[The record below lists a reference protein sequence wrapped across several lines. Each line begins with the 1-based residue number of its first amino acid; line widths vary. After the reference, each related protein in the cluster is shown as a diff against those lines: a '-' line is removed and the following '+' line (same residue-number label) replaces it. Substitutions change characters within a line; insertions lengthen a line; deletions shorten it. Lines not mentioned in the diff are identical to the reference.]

1 MFHLDALVELNFD
14 TAICIC
20 KIIFLDPES
29 EATLHPEHY
38 LLLFQPTSSTFVRN
52 FFLKTYAKKNICD
65 ESMKKKLFYSQFR
78 DWKNIKL
85 PFSWVI
91 SHRQHE

>member
-1 MFHLDALVELNFD
+1 MFHLDALVELVFD
-14 TAICIC
+14 TVIVHDIC

-52 FFLKTYAKKNICD
+52 FFLKSYLCEKNICD
-65 ESMKKKLFYSQFR
+65 ESMIKKTFLFSVSR
-78 DWKNIKL
+78 LKK
-85 PFSWVI
+85 
-91 SHRQHE
+91 H